1 MSVIALVTTVEP
13 HLLDLNTK
21 RDLYRSTRNSANFR
35 ASIRSLLLPSFN
47 RAAFRGSQTTS
58 WLTWG
63 FKRSCNQAAEVPSS
77 KVRDRVP
84 CNPDRKSVVLGK
96 ECRSRWSPYH

>member
-1 MSVIALVTTVEP
+1 MR
-13 HLLDLNTK
+13 N
-21 RDLYRSTRNSANFR
+21 NSANFR
-35 ASIRSLLLPSFN
+35 ASIWSLLSPSFN

-58 WLTWG
+58 RLTWG

-84 CNPDRKSVVLGK
+84 C
-96 ECRSRWSPYH
+96 SPWINSTIVDALVSSKHSMINLHFPQVDPF